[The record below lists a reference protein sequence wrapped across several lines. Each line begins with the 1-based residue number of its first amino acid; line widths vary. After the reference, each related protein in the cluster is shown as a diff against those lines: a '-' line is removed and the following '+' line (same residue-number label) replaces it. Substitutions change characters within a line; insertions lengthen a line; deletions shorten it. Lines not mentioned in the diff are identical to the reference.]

1 MREFVCYFIFV
12 HFVFFPFLY
21 FCVNVWT
28 CVPVLLKEKE
38 KWKKEL
44 MHTLISMLLLYQN
57 YWTCFHGGCMSVF
70 CLHLPTLNYFHAWS
84 ALAVTCRY
92 LHERSRLICVKSNIT
107 VIWLLFLAIIL
118 LCVMKRLYCF
128 QIKFLP
134 SHNTVPHGTSVRTL
148 VEE

>member
-1 MREFVCYFIFV
+1 MLFYLCS
-12 HFVFFPFLY
+12 
-21 FCVNVWT
+21 FCVLPIPLFLCKCLNL
-28 CVPVLLKEKE
+28 CSSAAKRKR
-38 KWKKEL
+38 KMKKEL
-44 MHTLISMLLLYQN
+44 MHILISVFMLLLYQN

-134 SHNTVPHGTSVRTL
+134 SHNTVPHSTSVRTL